1 MGEIDM
7 RKVLLLICSAPL
19 LCLSM
24 MAQIGSQSSV
34 TGIVSDSSGA
44 MVAGAKVTIAN
55 LANGFTTNSVTD
67 ERGKFAVLAL
77 PAGTYRVT
85 ATSNGFKTWEA
96 PVVQLTVGDEIRVNP
111 VLQVGSATES
121 VSVQAGS
128 EALQSENATV
138 ETVVQLQQIR
148 ELPLDDRN
156 PIMLLNLVP
165 GLRTT
170 NNQDDNFEHSVHVQ
184 GYGMRDNK
192 TGFQLDG
199 ILSNGFAD
207 EGGTGIPNVD
217 AIAEF
222 NVQSLNFTAA
232 SGRNPMQVQV
242 VTKSGSN
249 DWHGGAFEYVQNDMF
264 NARNYFASEKN
275 RVRYNQFGGFVGGP
289 IIKNKTFFFFNWQ
302 GTVTRNAQVF
312 NVTAPTAAMMKG
324 DFSAAPTPIEDPI
337 TGNPFPGNI
346 IPSDRINPASAYFLP
361 WLTQANFGNT
371 YRADPVAVHET
382 WETTV
387 RVDHQL
393 RSSQRIYGRYLNLR
407 SPKDELVSPFGDV
420 NPSHPGKSEI
430 KQHSFAGNYTWTL
443 SNNTLL
449 TVTAGFFKGR
459 QDYTNSALGKQNDSE
474 LAGIQGIPSEG
485 RAAWIG
491 PPDIAIGGYNGLSFP
506 GGWGTPGHLWGSQYN
521 GKVAFSHV
529 QGAHILSAGFE
540 YGDTHAYGAHG
551 SEAGRGRYG
560 FFSTLT
566 GDNFADFLL
575 GYASEGRR
583 NDPLAE
589 FGQDRAP
596 WTGYYIQ
603 DSFKATPFLS
613 FDIGIRY
620 ERWLAH
626 HEANLV
632 ATTWDPQT
640 SKMVLAVGDD
650 GKPNLSPFPNSQA
663 LAEETSDLWI
673 TATDAHYPR
682 GLYFANGH
690 WAPRVGVTF
699 RPGKQGSIVLRA
711 GYGMFYNSFTGNRGA
726 SVVNVPHWAEEVDT
740 VAVGNLQDWR
750 TLFSPAPLVTSGFF
764 VNTPLATIKP
774 ARTHEWNVSVQT
786 ALPAKTALT
795 VSYIGTR
802 VPNEIGAREFNTA
815 LPGPNPNG
823 DADRPHPRFNMIEA
837 YDNLGTAWYNG
848 LQIIGERRF
857 ATGLAYTFGYTFAKS
872 LVDNVPDAEYDHL
885 AVGSPSGYNRG
896 RAPYDLRHIQSA
908 TVVWEIPY
916 GHGHKLGVKTNTVLN
931 GVLGGWQL
939 SFLETARSGNP
950 LNVFAGFNNL
960 GNGDTSRASL
970 VGDPHLNHPGPQK
983 WFNVDAFTEPAV
995 PYTFGN
1001 SPKGVIDGPGQ
1012 FQINSSLAKN
1022 FFLADKR
1029 YFQIRWDAFN
1039 LFNHTDFGN
1048 PDTSV
1053 TDGSAFGQ
1061 IFSAGPARY
1070 MQFALKFNF

>member
-1 MGEIDM
+1 M
-7 RKVLLLICSAPL
+7 RNLLLSIFCAHL
-19 LCLSM
+19 LGVAAF
-24 MAQIGSQSSV
+24 AQIGAQSSV
-34 TGIVSDSSGA
+34 AGTVTDSSGA
-44 MVAGAKVTIAN
+44 AVANAEVVVSN
-55 LANGFTTNSVTD
+55 LANGLTTKTTSD
-67 ERGKFAVLAL
+67 ARGNFAILAL
-77 PAGTYRVT
+77 PAGPYRVT
-85 ATSNGFKTWEA
+85 ANAPGFKTWET
-96 PVVQLTVGDEIRVNP
+96 PKLQLTVGDQVRLTP
-111 VLQVGSATES
+111 VLQIGTVNES
-121 VSVQAGS
+121 VSVKAGG
-128 EALQSENATV
+128 EQLQTENATV

-148 ELPLDDRN
+148 ELPLDNRN

-170 NNQDDNFEHSVHVQ
+170 SDQDDNFEHAVHVQ

-222 NVQSLNFTAA
+222 NVQSLNFSAE

-242 VTKSGSN
+242 VTKSGTN
-249 DWHGGAFEYVQNDMF
+249 DLHGGLFEYVQNDLF
-264 NARNYFASEKN
+264 NARNYFSTTKN
-275 RVRYNQFGGFVGGP
+275 RVRYNQFGGFIGGP
-289 IIKNKTFFFFNWQ
+289 VIKNKTFFFVNFQ
-302 GTVTRNAQVF
+302 GTITRNAQVF
-312 NVTAPTAAMMKG
+312 NVTAPTAAMESG
-324 DFSAAPTPIEDPI
+324 DFSASPTTIIDPT

-346 IPSDRINPASAYFLP
+346 IPANRINPASAYFLP
-361 WLTQANFGNT
+361 WLTEANSGNT
-371 YRADPVAVHET
+371 YRADPVAVHKT

-393 RSSQRIYGRYLNLR
+393 TDSQRIYGHYVNLR

-420 NPSHPGKSEI
+420 NPAHPGKSEI
-430 KQHSFAGNYTWTL
+430 KQHSFAANYTWTI
-443 SNNTLL
+443 SNSTLL
-449 TVTAGFFKGR
+449 SITGGFFKGR
-459 QDYTNSALGKQNDSE
+459 QDYTNSALGKQNDSQ
-474 LAGIQGIPSEG
+474 LAGIQGIPSTG
-485 RAAWIG
+485 RQAWIG

-506 GGWGTPGHLWGSQYN
+506 GGWGVPGHLWGSQYN
-521 GKVAFSHV
+521 GKVALNHV
-529 QGAHILSAGFE
+529 HGPHILSAGLE

-551 SEAGRGRYG
+551 SEAGHGRFG

-566 GDNFADFLL
+566 GDNFADYLL

-583 NDPLAE
+583 NDPLTE

-596 WTGYYIQ
+596 WTGYYVQ
-603 DSFKATPFLS
+603 DSWKATHSLS
-613 FDIGIRY
+613 LELGIRY

-632 ATTWDPQT
+632 ATTWDPQI
-640 SKMVLAVGDD
+640 SKMVLAVG
-650 GKPNLSPFPNSQA
+650 GNGNPNLSPFPNSLA
-663 LAEETSDLWI
+663 LAQATSSLWV
-673 TATDAHYPR
+673 TAKDVNYPR

-690 WAPRVGVTF
+690 WAPRLGITF
-699 RPGKQGSIVLRA
+699 HPFKQRDIVVRG
-711 GYGMFYNSFTGNRGA
+711 GYGVFYNSFTGNRGA

-740 VAVGNLQDWR
+740 VAVGTLQDWR

-774 ARTHEWNVSVQT
+774 ATTHEWNVSVQ
-786 ALPAKTALT
+786 AGLPGKTALT

-802 VPNEIGAREFNTA
+802 IPNEIGAREFNTA

-823 DADRPHPRFNMIEA
+823 DADRPHPQFNMIEA

-848 LQIIGERRF
+848 LQTKLERRF
-857 ATGLAYTFGYTFAKS
+857 TTGLAFTFGYTFAKS
-872 LVDNVPDAEYDHL
+872 LVDNVPDGEADHL
-885 AVGSPSGYNRG
+885 AVGSPAGYNRG

-916 GHGHKLGVKTNTVLN
+916 GHGRRFGSTANGLLN

-950 LNVFAGFNNL
+950 LSVFAGFNNL
-960 GNGDTSRASL
+960 GNGDTSRADL
-970 VGDPHLNHPGPQK
+970 IGNPHLSHPGPLQ
-983 WFNVDAFTEPAV
+983 WFNVNAFAEPAV
-995 PYTFGN
+995 PFTFGN
-1001 SPKGVIDGPGQ
+1001 SPKGVIDGPGE
-1012 FQINSSLAKN
+1012 FQVNSSLAKN
-1022 FFLADKR
+1022 FFLSETK
-1029 YFQIRWDAFN
+1029 YFQLRWDAFN
-1039 LFNHTDFGN
+1039 LFNRTNFGD
-1048 PDTSV
+1048 PDTGV

-1061 IFSAGPARY
+1061 IFGAGPARY